1 MASPVFTRDRA
12 GTGISGRYRRVQ
24 DREHD
29 LGPLPQRPFPG
40 IAL

>member
-1 MASPVFTRDRA
+1 MAGPVFARDRA
-12 GTGISGRYRRVQ
+12 GASISGRYHRVQ

-29 LGPLPQRPFPG
+29 LGPLPQHPFPG